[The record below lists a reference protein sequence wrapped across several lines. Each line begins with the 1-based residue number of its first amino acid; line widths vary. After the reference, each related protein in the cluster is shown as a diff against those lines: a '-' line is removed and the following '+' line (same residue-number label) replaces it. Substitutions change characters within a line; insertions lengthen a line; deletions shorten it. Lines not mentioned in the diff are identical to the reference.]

1 MAIITVLSGS
11 YCHGDE
17 IVSALS
23 KQLGHRQLDDLLFTD
38 AAEKYGVSRD
48 KLESLLCG
56 VDPFRDKRSKD
67 RFKMLARLE
76 VTLAELI
83 QTDDVMLGGCAGF
96 MIPNSIAHVLRVCVI
111 ADVKYRVAEASK
123 SDGLSEPDALEN
135 IQAYDRQ
142 IGECI
147 LDLVAKQAYDER
159 LYDIVVPMDRTSPE
173 EAVRLIVNHA
183 QSDAIKTTDWSR
195 RTAHDFLLSAR
206 VKLALAESGH
216 LVEVFSDN
224 GHVTVGINEQALMM
238 GRLHEK
244 VKSIARSVS
253 GVSEVT
259 TKLGSRLDTP
269 SVNPWE
275 GIDAPPKILLV
286 DDEREFV
293 QTLSERLKTRNLES
307 SIAYDGEQA
316 LEMVKEDA
324 PDVIVLDIMMPG
336 IDGIETLRR
345 VKQTNPEVEVI
356 VLTGHGSDREQTVA
370 EELGVF
376 AYLRKPINV
385 NQLAGVMKEAYARRQ
400 SNR

>member
-17 IVSALS
+17 VVSKLS
-23 KQLGHRQLDDLLFTD
+23 RQLGHQRLDDHLFTK
-38 AAEKYGVSRD
+38 AAEKYGVPRE
-48 KLESLLCG
+48 KLESILCG
-56 VDPFRDKRSKD
+56 VDPFRDKRSKE
-67 RFKMLARLE
+67 RFKLLARLE
-76 VTLAELI
+76 TTLAELI
-83 QTDDVMLGGCAGF
+83 QTDDAILGGCAGF
-96 MIPNSIAHVLRVCVI
+96 MIPNNIAHVLRVCLI
-111 ADVKYRVAEASK
+111 ADIKYRTAQAIK
-123 SDGLSEPDALEN
+123 SEGLSESDALERV
-135 IQAYDRQ
+135 QEYDKQ
-142 IGECI
+142 VAECI

-173 EAVRLIVNHA
+173 EAVRLIVDQA

-195 RTAHDFLLSAR
+195 RTAKDFLLSAK

-216 LVEVFSDN
+216 RVEVFSDH
-224 GHVTVGINEQALMM
+224 GHVTVGINEQAIMM

-244 VKSIARSVS
+244 VKSIASGVA

-345 VKQTNPEVEVI
+345 VKQTHPEVEVI

-376 AYLRKPINV
+376 AYLRKPVNV
-385 NQLAGVMKEAYARRQ
+385 NKLASVMKEAYARRQ
-400 SNR
+400 SSG